1 MKTYYKS
8 LIDNTYLMMD
18 DSKKQH
24 VITTTNQTIK
34 NIVIFNNED
43 VYNLLMNEVT
53 DETKWL
59 VSDETTFNSIIT
71 DVTSSI

>member
-1 MKTYYKS
+1 MKTFYKS
-8 LIDNTYLMMD
+8 LIDNLYLMMD
-18 DSKKQH
+18 DSKKQY
-24 VITTTNQTIK
+24 VITSTNQTIK
-34 NIVIFNNED
+34 NIVIFNREEI
-43 VYNLLMNEVT
+43 YNLLMNEVT

>member
-8 LIDNTYLMMD
+8 LIDNVYLMMD
-18 DSKKQH
+18 DSKKQY
-24 VITTTNQTIK
+24 VITSINQKIK
-34 NIVIFNNED
+34 NIVIFNSEEIYD
-43 VYNLLMNEVT
+43 SLMNEVT